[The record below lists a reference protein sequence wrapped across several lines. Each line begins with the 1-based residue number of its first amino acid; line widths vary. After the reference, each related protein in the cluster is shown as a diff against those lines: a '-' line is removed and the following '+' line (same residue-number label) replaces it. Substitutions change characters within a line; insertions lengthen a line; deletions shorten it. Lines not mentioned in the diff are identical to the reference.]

1 MTKERL
7 RQYCS
12 LVREIDELKERIE
25 RLRAKCES
33 GAIIITDTPRG
44 GAPPDYMSE
53 LLDAISKLRIIE
65 SRLLSEMVAIEEYI
79 SQIQDSTTRM
89 IFRYRYIQGMKWED
103 IADKVHYHVRYV
115 KKIHSGQL
123 KKEPL

>member
-65 SRLLSEMVAIEEYI
+65 SRLHREMVAIEEYI
-79 SQIQDSTTRM
+79 SQIPDSTTRM
-89 IFRYRYIQGMKWED
+89 IFRYRYIQGKTFEE
-103 IADKVHYHVRYV
+103 IAEILKYSDRHIRRKHYEYYN
-115 KKIHSGQL
+115 KTL
-123 KKEPL
+123 